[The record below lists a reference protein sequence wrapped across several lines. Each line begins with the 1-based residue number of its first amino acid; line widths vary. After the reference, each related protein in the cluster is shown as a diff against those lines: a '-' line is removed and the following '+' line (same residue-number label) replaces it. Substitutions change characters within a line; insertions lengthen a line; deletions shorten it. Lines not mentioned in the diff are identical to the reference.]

1 MEETNN
7 ESIEKKLA
15 YLNETKGLI
24 KSAIIN
30 KGQELTDETPFRDY
44 VQKIDDIETGVDTS
58 DATAVPNDI
67 ISPKTAYV
75 NGQKVTGAMIP
86 TYKSISGS
94 VKATMLI
101 SKVSNSIFDI
111 RYDLGLAVIKKSEE
125 DNFIFSIVKLNN
137 VLDFDLTTAI
147 DVDMK
152 TYTKFYNR
160 NNQGVT
166 SVKFSNV
173 ALNTGIY
180 QLAVVGG
187 HGSQNYTFDIF
198 RFDVPNWKLYDGT
211 VYSQH
216 LTINY
221 DTSNRWDHDHK
232 CVVYPHPTNANIFMI
247 LANNHDGLN
256 GTGAVQLETV
266 EKSLA
271 VYGYLSGLGC
281 IWYKYGW
288 FSDDGKLFFSRTIR
302 NNQVVI
308 YDIVNRKASYLGMSE
323 PCFLLGN
330 TYIVKNSGIYDLK
343 NTLIKSSSGLSTFS
357 CAYVL
362 GDCVIISNTANQ
374 SKIYKFSKDNLS
386 FSLLKTVDMNLTPL
400 DENHKN
406 DVFLP
411 IIVKASLN
419 DYRVFGYYGNELTY
433 YDISFDAINILETL
447 TRDGETM
454 YNTSYSDV
462 TSTDVLTGKTCYGVT
477 GEIRGTM
484 PNNGELNYTPS
495 DSEQVIPAG
504 YISGGTV
511 KAIDY
516 SDTLTPAEYTTALAT
531 ANEILSGKHIMTYV
545 SDGLIAHYILSE
557 NTNNS
562 IDGSMNLTNSGL
574 TFVDNTCYNS
584 STSNIASTR
593 ALSDIDYN
601 NFTISIYAKSTDT
614 GLKSKEHAMLFGFFG
629 TSTNTS
635 CALKAYYGKL
645 GIERYL
651 NNNITS
657 TYTINQNEWHRYTAV
672 VSNGTVT
679 LYVDTEQVL
688 QTSIGGSAPT
698 SLGLM
703 NYTNQI
709 RMGWIGYTSNAL
721 IYNRA
726 LTSEEIIQNYSVDKE
741 VTE

>member
-1 MEETNN
+1 MADTSNLSEF
-7 ESIEKKLA
+7 
-15 YLNETKGLI
+15 
-24 KSAIIN
+24 
-30 KGQELTDETPFRDY
+30 LTDIADAIRTKKETTEEIPAANFDTE
-44 VQKIDDIETGVDTS
+44 ILSIETGIDTS
-58 DATAVPNDI
+58 DATAGPSDI

-94 VKATMLI
+94 VEATMLI
-101 SKVSNSIFDI
+101 NKVSNSIFDI

-137 VLDFDLTTAI
+137 ILDFDLTTAI

-152 TYTKFYNR
+152 TYTEFYNR
-160 NNQGVT
+160 NNKGIT
-166 SVKFSNV
+166 SVKFSI
-173 ALNTGIY
+173 APLSDGIY
-180 QLAVVGG
+180 QLAIVGG
-187 HGSQNYTFDIF
+187 HSSQNYTFDVI
-198 RFDVPNWKLYDGT
+198 RFNLPQWKLYDGT
-211 VYSQH
+211 EYSQH
-216 LTINY
+216 LTIDYN
-221 DTSNRWDHDHK
+221 TSARWDHDHN

-247 LANNHDGLN
+247 LANNHNGLN
-256 GTGAVQLETV
+256 GSGAVQLETV

-271 VYGYLSGLGC
+271 VYGYSSGCL
-281 IWYKYGW
+281 WYKYGW

-308 YDIVNRKASYLGMSE
+308 YDTVNRKASYPGMSE

-330 TYIVKNSGIYDLK
+330 TYIVKNSGIYDLN

-419 DYRVFGYYGNELTY
+419 DYRVFGYYSNELTY

-495 DSEQVIPAG
+495 DSEQTIPAG
-504 YISGGTV
+504 YTSGGTV
-511 KAIDY
+511 SAAVMTNDDY
-516 SDTLTPAEYTTALAT
+516 NNCLTLTKT
-531 ANEILSGKHIMTYV
+531 ILGEESLPVSIPVTYDTYFKV
-545 SDGLIAHYILSE
+545 GTDTVKLHSSE
-557 NTNNS
+557 TKLVVLGYNS
-562 IDGSMNLTNSGL
+562 PG
-574 TFVDNTCYNS
+574 YNS
-584 STSNIASTR
+584 SALLYFDLSSYSINTNYIEKVELYAYLYNNDVPDRQQTHPVRNVIKQWDENTIIDNTYMSNQQEGVMVSINAENNGYGWRTCDITQLVKSWLNDGNSNLGVIIDNNR
-593 ALSDIDYN
+593 GGEVAGGIWANMSYYSSEYDIDYAPKLV
-601 NFTISIYAKSTDT
+601 FTYKT
-614 GLKSKEHAMLFGFFG
+614 
-629 TSTNTS
+629 
-635 CALKAYYGKL
+635 
-645 GIERYL
+645 
-651 NNNITS
+651 
-657 TYTINQNEWHRYTAV
+657 
-672 VSNGTVT
+672 
-679 LYVDTEQVL
+679 
-688 QTSIGGSAPT
+688 
-698 SLGLM
+698 
-703 NYTNQI
+703 
-709 RMGWIGYTSNAL
+709 
-721 IYNRA
+721 
-726 LTSEEIIQNYSVDKE
+726 
-741 VTE
+741 

>member
-1 MEETNN
+1 MANTSNLSEF
-7 ESIEKKLA
+7 
-15 YLNETKGLI
+15 
-24 KSAIIN
+24 
-30 KGQELTDETPFRDY
+30 LTDIADAIRTKKETTEEIPAANFDTE
-44 VQKIDDIETGVDTS
+44 ILSIETGIDTS
-58 DATAVPNDI
+58 DATAGPSDI

-94 VKATMLI
+94 VEATMLI
-101 SKVSNSIFDI
+101 NKVSNSIFDI

-137 VLDFDLTTAI
+137 ILDFDLTTAI

-160 NNQGVT
+160 NNKGIT
-166 SVKFSNV
+166 SVKFSI
-173 ALNTGIY
+173 APLSDGIY
-180 QLAVVGG
+180 QLAIVGG
-187 HGSQNYTFDIF
+187 HSSQNYTFDVI
-198 RFDVPNWKLYDGT
+198 RFNLPQWKLYDGT
-211 VYSQH
+211 EYSQH

-256 GTGAVQLETV
+256 GSGAVQLETV

-271 VYGYLSGLGC
+271 VYGYSSGLGC

-308 YDIVNRKASYLGMSE
+308 YDTVNRKASYPGMSE

-330 TYIVKNSGIYDLK
+330 TYIVKNSGIYDLN

-419 DYRVFGYYGNELTY
+419 DYRVFGYYSNELTY

-495 DSEQVIPAG
+495 DSEQTIPAG
-504 YISGGTV
+504 YTSGGTV
-511 KAIDY
+511 SAAVMTNDDYQTCMDLANYIMYGGEPQLPYTELEYIQGTGTQWIDTGITMTGNSKIELKYKSSTTSTNAICG
-516 SDTLTPAEYTTALAT
+516 TAWSAAGIFL
-531 ANEILSGKHIMTYV
+531 MTY
-545 SDGLIAHYILSE
+545 GGKYRYHY
-557 NTNNS
+557 NNAS
-562 IDGSMNLTNSGL
+562 NDVQSA
-574 TFVDNTCYNS
+574 
-584 STSNIASTR
+584 STSAAKVFVMAS
-593 ALSDIDYN
+593 N
-601 NFTISIYAKSTDT
+601 TISIDEVSYTVGSIKS
-614 GLKSKEHAMLFGFFG
+614 
-629 TSTNTS
+629 
-635 CALKAYYGKL
+635 
-645 GIERYL
+645 
-651 NNNITS
+651 
-657 TYTINQNEWHRYTAV
+657 
-672 VSNGTVT
+672 
-679 LYVDTEQVL
+679 
-688 QTSIGGSAPT
+688 GSFDKH
-698 SLGLM
+698 LGLFLPM
-703 NYTNQI
+703 TKGGNSGEGPGSGNLYYCKLYENDILVGDFIPVKRKDDGVICLYDKVSKQFLLNQGTGSFI
-709 RMGWIGYTSNAL
+709 AGPERS
-721 IYNRA
+721 
-726 LTSEEIIQNYSVDKE
+726 
-741 VTE
+741 